1 VQHLIIQKHW
11 IFNLIVLIVIMNNSI
26 EVPADVKL
34 LNSISAFLFII
45 FGFIIMLGIFTWYI
59 LLSSINLSKIVVR
72 GDIMHHSASTFR
84 SAVVPNIKGNFYTI
98 SLNNTRLAFE
108 SLPWIRTALVK
119 RVFPDQIEVY
129 LQEHKP
135 IAIWGQRNDD
145 KMIDA
150 EGVIFDSSE
159 NDGEYEKL
167 PQFMGSDAQSNL
179 ILKMY
184 QELNTVLMPLQ
195 VKLTKIELSP
205 RGSWMVMLES
215 GAQLELGRGSMEV
228 IRERVTLFAGTVGM
242 ATTNLNKNVMALQ
255 YADLRHANGYA
266 LKINGITTLEQ
277 SAPTLTAK
285 K

>member
-1 VQHLIIQKHW
+1 
-11 IFNLIVLIVIMNNSI
+11 MNNSI

-34 LNSISAFLFII
+34 LNSISAFLFFI

-59 LLSSINLSKIVVR
+59 LLSPINLSKIVVR

-84 SAVVPNIKGNFYTI
+84 SVVISNIKGNFYTI

-167 PQFMGSDAQSNL
+167 PQFMGPDAQSNL

-184 QELNTVLMPLQ
+184 QELNTVLTPLQ

-215 GAQLELGRGSMEV
+215 GAQLELGRGSMDV